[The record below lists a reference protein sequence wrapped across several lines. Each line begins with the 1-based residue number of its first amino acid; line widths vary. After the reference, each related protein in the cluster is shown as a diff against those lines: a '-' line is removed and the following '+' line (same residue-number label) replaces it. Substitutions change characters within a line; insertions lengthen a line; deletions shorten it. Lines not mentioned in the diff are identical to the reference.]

1 MTEQDERAVECMC
14 MCGVSLE
21 QLYICFPGFQQ
32 DLLQQVHERVRR
44 EREDVGYSERIA

>member
-21 QLYICFPGFQQ
+21 QLYTCFPGFPR
-32 DLLQQVHERVRR
+32 DALQQVHERVRR
-44 EREDVGYSERIA
+44 ERDDEGYVERIA